1 MTPAEIGNIIIALV
15 AIGTFWLSARS
26 TSYTELKALFD
37 TLKDDFKKYKKESE
51 EEFVKYKT
59 ERDLEKERL
68 EKHIIMLQENNEKKD
83 KEIEALEDINK
94 TLINQ
99 GDNYKRYITRLIRQ
113 LENAQIIPEKF
124 DGD

>member
-1 MTPAEIGNIIIALV
+1 MTPAEIGNLIIAIV

-26 TSYTELKALFD
+26 TSYTELKGLFEAL
-37 TLKDDFKKYKKESE
+37 KEDFKKYKQERE
-51 EEFVKYKT
+51 EEFDKYKAD
-59 ERDLEKERL
+59 RDLEKERL
-68 EKHIIMLQENNEKKD
+68 EKHIEMLQESNEKKD
-83 KEIEALEDINK
+83 REIEALEDINK

-124 DGD
+124 EGD

>member
-26 TSYTELKALFD
+26 TSYTELKGLFD
-37 TLKDDFKKYKKESE
+37 TLKT
-51 EEFVKYKT
+51 EFNAYKT
-59 ERDLEKERL
+59 ESDMEKKQLEKQIKIL
-68 EKHIIMLQENNEKKD
+68 EESNEKKD
-83 KEIEALEDINK
+83 LEIAALEDINK

-113 LENAQIIPEKF
+113 LETARIIPEKF
-124 DGD
+124 EGD

>member
-37 TLKDDFKKYKKESE
+37 TLKEDFKTYKKES
-51 EEFVKYKT
+51 
-59 ERDLEKERL
+59 DIEKDRL
-68 EKHIIMLQENNEKKD
+68 EKHIEMLQESNEKKD

-124 DGD
+124 DNID